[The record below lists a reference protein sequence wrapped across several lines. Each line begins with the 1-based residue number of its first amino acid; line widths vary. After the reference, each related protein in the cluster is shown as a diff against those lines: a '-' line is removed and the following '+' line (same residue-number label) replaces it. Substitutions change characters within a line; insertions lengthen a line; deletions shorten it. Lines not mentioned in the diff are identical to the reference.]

1 MSDFPPPPGFPS
13 LVSSVE
19 MRKAEARA
27 FAAGIAEQTL
37 MEEAGAGVAKYVRE
51 CWPGAGVA
59 VVFAGKGHNAGDAL
73 VLAGHLQEAGWQVE
87 LRLAW
92 PEETLR
98 PLAALQLAAVRER
111 VTFAA
116 VDAIAVPPG
125 RPLLLVDGL
134 LGIGVE
140 GPLRGDAAHAVRA
153 LNALRQREHAVTVAV
168 DLPSGL
174 GGDPEPVVADVT
186 ITLGWPKD
194 LLFTDDAA
202 AFVGRLVLVPLTGL
216 PGLEEGKGRDV
227 LVTAAGLRSRLLP
240 RPAFAKHKGQGGRI
254 GIVAGSAGLTG
265 AARLASSAAVRM
277 GGGLVTLFCP
287 HNVYDILAA
296 SCPPEVMVRAVSS
309 CQEVR
314 EFPLDAVGIGPGM
327 GPAPLPLLAELL
339 WHDPRPMVVDADALN
354 ALAAGSRSGRAAVS
368 FAGPRLLTPH
378 PGELARLVGAWKPAW
393 ADRPRREQAAALV
406 EALEVTLLAK
416 SARSFVMERGRPAAW
431 NGTGHPLMARGG
443 MGDVLTGFL
452 TTFIAQ
458 GMPLYEAAA
467 LGSWGLG
474 RGAELYHLATGW
486 EEPGLASEVMYY
498 AAGAAMAELRA
509 G

>member
-1 MSDFPPPPGFPS
+1 MSDFPPPPGFPC
-13 LVSSVE
+13 LVTSAE
-19 MRKAEARA
+19 MRESEARA

-37 MEEAGAGVAKYVRE
+37 MEEAGAGLAKYVRE
-51 CWPGAGVA
+51 CWPVPGVA
-59 VVFAGKGHNAGDAL
+59 VVFAGKGHNAGDAF
-73 VLAGHLQEAGWQVE
+73 VLAGHLLQAGWQVE

-140 GPLRGDAAHAVRA
+140 GPLRGEAAHAVTA
-153 LNALRQREHAVTVAV
+153 LNALRQQEHAVTVAV

-174 GGDPEPVVADVT
+174 GSDPGPVVADVT

-202 AFVGRLVLVPLTGL
+202 GFVGRLIVVPLTGL
-216 PGLEEGKGRDV
+216 PGPAGMKERDV
-227 LVTAAGLRSRLLP
+227 LVTAAGLRSRLVP

-265 AARLASSAAVRM
+265 AARLASTAAVRM
-277 GGGLVTLFCP
+277 GGGSVTLFCP
-287 HNVYDILAA
+287 HHVYDILAA

-314 EFPLDAVGIGPGM
+314 EFPLDALGIGPGM
-327 GPAPLPLLAELL
+327 GQAPLPLLTELL
-339 WHDPRPMVVDADALN
+339 LHDPRPVVVDADALN
-354 ALAAGSRSGRAAVS
+354 ALAAGPWSGRGAVA

-378 PGELARLVGAWKPAW
+378 PGELARLVGAWKPEW

-406 EALEVTLLAK
+406 EAWGVTLLAK
-416 SARSFVMERGRPAAW
+416 SARSFVIESGRPAVW
-431 NGTGHPLMARGG
+431 NATGHPLMARGG

-467 LGSWGLG
+467 LGSWVLG
-474 RGAELYHLATGW
+474 RGAELYHQSTGW
-486 EEPGLASEVMYY
+486 EEPGLASEVMHH
-498 AAGAAMAELRA
+498 AAGAAMAGLRA